1 MLSIILVTVD
11 RPLATERFLL
21 SLTHQT
27 CEDFEVVLMYA
38 PGLDPAVAEGMCRK
52 FPGLRIRAYPSPD
65 TCLSRS
71 RNAGLARIKGDCFA
85 IADDDCVYTP
95 EVSAR
100 VLTAFRHHPGLG
112 VLMGSSLSLDPGP
125 LPEGEK
131 PLPLPEWR
139 LFTGCPSYVQF
150 YRSAVAAKI
159 IGFDESMGVGSGTPW
174 QSGEETDFALRA
186 VDAGFAAAR
195 VPSVIIL
202 HPAALPAGA
211 SARRKLRAYAR
222 GRMWLLRKHRCSR
235 AFVALNVLYPLLALP
250 LECARMVARRTR
262 YRLAMFAA
270 RFLSLWRP

>member
-52 FPGLRIRAYPSPD
+52 FPGLRIRAYASPD

-71 RNAGLARIKGDCFA
+71 RNAGLARIRGDCFA

-95 EVSAR
+95 EVAAR
-100 VLTAFRHHPGLG
+100 VLAAFRHHPDLG

-125 LPEGEK
+125 LPEGET

-150 YRSAVAAKI
+150 YRTAVTAVVG
-159 IGFDESMGVGSGTPW
+159 GFDESLGVGCGTPW

-186 VDAGFAAAR
+186 VRAGFAAAR
-195 VPSVIIL
+195 VPGVVVL
-202 HPAALPAGA
+202 HPATTPAGPA
-211 SARRKLRAYAR
+211 MRRKIRVYAQ
-222 GRMWLLRKHRCSR
+222 GRMRLLRKHGCSP
-235 AFVALNVLYPLLALP
+235 AFVALNVLYPLLVLP
-250 LECARMVARRTR
+250 LECLSAAVGRAR
-262 YRLAMFAA
+262 YRLCMFFE
-270 RFLSLWRP
+270 RCLSLWRH